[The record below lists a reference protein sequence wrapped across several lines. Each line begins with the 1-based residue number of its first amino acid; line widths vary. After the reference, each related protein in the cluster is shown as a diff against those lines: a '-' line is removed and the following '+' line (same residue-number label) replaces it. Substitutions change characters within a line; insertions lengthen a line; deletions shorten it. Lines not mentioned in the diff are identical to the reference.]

1 MYTVAANTLL
11 EISDDN
17 NDIERRPLAVVIGF
31 GVTQERFFG
40 DNSRPMLSESL
51 QQGLLLLRAND

>member
-17 NDIERRPLAVVIGF
+17 NDIERRPLAVVTGF
-31 GVTQERFFG
+31 GVTQARFFG
-40 DNSRPMLSESL
+40 DNSRLMLSESL
-51 QQGLLLLRAND
+51 QQGLLLLHAND